1 MPSIIEALEQ
11 EHRALCDMFDHIDKT
26 LSMMPLP
33 ELKVLA
39 RQVEDLLLRHSAAED
54 DLVLLALYQAPEHR
68 RRYTLFHKEHLE
80 IDSRLTQIHTEK
92 RVESARDY
100 MRRVM
105 AYSRRHFQ
113 REERSIFPLV
123 NEVMGE
129 EMLYKLG
136 KVWALR
142 EQSRQFKLSQVR
154 LPTPVP
160 PPGRVPRI
168 SPT

>member
-1 MPSIIEALEQ
+1 MPSIIEALAQ
-11 EHRALCDMFDHIDKT
+11 EHRALCDLFDHIDKT

-39 RQVEDLLLRHSAAED
+39 RQMEDLLLRHSAAED

-92 RVESARDY
+92 RVEFARNF

-113 REERSIFPLV
+113 REEQTVFPLIK
-123 NEVMGE
+123 EVMGE
-129 EMLYKLG
+129 DMLCKLG

-142 EQSRQFKLSQVR
+142 EKNRQFKLSHLR
-154 LPTPVP
+154 LPNAT
-160 PPGRVPRI
+160 PPGAETRI
-168 SPT
+168 SPR